1 MRKNFNNGWF
11 TPKRKVV
18 VYPIFKDVAEIKLL
32 TVDEEVELTRKI
44 SLGDSKA
51 IDELVKR
58 NLRFVIS

>member
-1 MRKNFNNGWF
+1 MAGSYTRE
-11 TPKRKVV
+11 RVS

-32 TVDEEVELTRKI
+32 TVDEVGIRKI

-58 NLRFVIS
+58 NLRFVVCS